1 MKNIRIA
8 LVCCAALGAQ
18 TFPLSAQDSNPAPD
32 EATTSPIKHVVV
44 IYQENRSFDH
54 YFGTYPFALN
64 PPGEPAFPAADDT
77 PSVNGF
83 TSALLYRNYNKINP
97 FRLGPAHAQTGD
109 QTHEYTA
116 EQKACNHGLMDKFVE
131 FTGTTDEGQ
140 DPRQVMAY
148 FDGNTVTAL
157 WNYAQHFVLSDNFY
171 GTNFGPST
179 PGALNLISGQTHGA
193 TPPNLSTDSGP
204 DTVDGSVIADPQPT
218 GDIANTRESV
228 RMHGRNVGNL
238 LNAKGITW
246 GWFEG
251 GFRDPF
257 ATHIGSDG
265 QPKTDYIPHHEP
277 FQYYRSTA
285 NLQHLPP
292 SSVAMIGRT
301 DQANHQYDLVD
312 FWSAAAAHHIPAVTY
327 LKAAGYQDGHPGY
340 SDPLAEQTFL
350 VNTINALQKLPEWQN
365 MAIII
370 AYDDADGWYDHVSPP
385 IVQQSNTPEDAF
397 SAPGMCGVARPNEF
411 QARAGYGPRLP
422 LLIISS
428 FAKTNYVDHA
438 LTDQSS
444 ILRFVEDNWQL
455 GRIGNQSFDEKAGSL
470 LTAFDFDDHG
480 HRVRPL
486 FLDPTTGQPVK

>member
-18 TFPLSAQDSNPAPD
+18 ILPLSAQDSNPAPD
-32 EATTSPIKHVVV
+32 EATTSPIKHLVV

-64 PPGEPAFPAADDT
+64 PPGEPPFSAADDT

-83 TSALLYRNYNKINP
+83 TPALLHRNYNKINP
-97 FRLGPAHAQTGD
+97 FRLGRAQALTGD
-109 QTHEYTA
+109 QSHEYSD

-131 FTGTTDEGQ
+131 FTGTTEE
-140 DPRQVMAY
+140 VMAY

-157 WNYAQHFVLSDNFY
+157 WNYAQHFALSDNFY

-193 TPPNLSTDSGP
+193 TPPNLSTDFGP
-204 DTVDGSVIADPQPT
+204 DTVDGSVIGDPQPT
-218 GDIANTRESV
+218 GDIATTRDNV
-228 RMHGRNVGNL
+228 RMHGQNVGDL

-265 QPKTDYIPHHEP
+265 QPKLDYIPHHEP

-292 SSVAMIGRT
+292 SSVADDRP
-301 DQANHQYDLVD
+301 DR
-312 FWSAAAAHHIPAVTY
+312 
-327 LKAAGYQDGHPGY
+327 PG
-340 SDPLAEQTFL
+340 E
-350 VNTINALQKLPEWQN
+350 
-365 MAIII
+365 
-370 AYDDADGWYDHVSPP
+370 SP
-385 IVQQSNTPEDAF
+385 I
-397 SAPGMCGVARPNEF
+397 
-411 QARAGYGPRLP
+411 
-422 LLIISS
+422 
-428 FAKTNYVDHA
+428 
-438 LTDQSS
+438 
-444 ILRFVEDNWQL
+444 
-455 GRIGNQSFDEKAGSL
+455 
-470 LTAFDFDDHG
+470 
-480 HRVRPL
+480 
-486 FLDPTTGQPVK
+486 